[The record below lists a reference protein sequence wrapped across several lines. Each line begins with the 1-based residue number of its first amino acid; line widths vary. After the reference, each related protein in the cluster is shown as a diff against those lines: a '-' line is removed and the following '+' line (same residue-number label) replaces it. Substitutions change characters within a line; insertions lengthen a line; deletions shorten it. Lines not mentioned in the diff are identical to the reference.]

1 MNLYNMSVAIPL
13 YADDD
18 RIKEDIAEVGTT
30 NAVILQK
37 IKRANEDAS
46 MEMGALFENNFD
58 PNNLDDWFVSITT
71 EYATSLFWKKS
82 TGTAQ
87 AVEQAKDVYTKAKRI
102 LIQRF
107 QPVGSRV
114 T

>member
-1 MNLYNMSVAIPL
+1 MSVTIPN
-13 YADDD
+13 YADDA
-18 RIKEDIAEVGTT
+18 RIKEDVAEVGTT
-30 NAVILQK
+30 NAVILEK

-46 MEMGALFENNFD
+46 MEMGALFLNNFD
-58 PNNLDDWFVSITT
+58 PDNLEDWFVSITT
-71 EYATSLFWKKS
+71 EYATALFWVKSNGTEAAVDQAANIYKK
-82 TGTAQ
+82 A
-87 AVEQAKDVYTKAKRI
+87 ERI

>member
-1 MNLYNMSVAIPL
+1 MSVVIPL

-18 RIKEDIAEVGTT
+18 RIKEDIAEIGTT
-30 NAVILQK
+30 NAVILAK

-46 MEMGALFENNFD
+46 MEMGTLFLNNFD
-58 PNNLDDWFVSITT
+58 PNDLADWFVSITT
-71 EYATSLFWKKS
+71 EYATALFWVKS
-82 TGTAQ
+82 NGTEAATDQ
-87 AVEQAKDVYTKAKRI
+87 KEKVYAKAERI

>member
-1 MNLYNMSVAIPL
+1 MSVSIPL
-13 YADDD
+13 YADDE
-18 RIKEDIAEVGTT
+18 RIKEDIAEVDTA
-30 NAVILQK
+30 NEVILQK

-58 PNNLDDWFVSITT
+58 PDNLEDWFVSITT
-71 EYATSLFWKKS
+71 EYATALFWIKS
-82 TGTAQ
+82 NGTDA
-87 AVEQAKDVYTKAKRI
+87 AITQAKDIYAKAEKI

-107 QPVGSRV
+107 LPVGSRV

>member
-1 MNLYNMSVAIPL
+1 MSITITEL
-13 YADDD
+13 ADND

-30 NAVILQK
+30 NTVILEK

-46 MEMGALFENNFD
+46 SEMTALFLINVD
-58 PNNLDDWFVSITT
+58 VTATLPGWFVSITT
-71 EYATSLFWKKS
+71 EYATALFWVKS
-82 TGTAQ
+82 TGTQQ
-87 AVEQAKDVYTKAKRI
+87 ATDQAKAVYEKAQRI

>member
-1 MNLYNMSVAIPL
+1 MSVVIPL

-18 RIKEDIAEVGTT
+18 RIKEDIAEVGTV
-30 NAVILQK
+30 NAVILEK

-46 MEMGALFENNFD
+46 MTMGDLFLNNFD
-58 PNNLDDWFVSITT
+58 AANLPDWFVAITT
-71 EYATSLFWKKS
+71 EYATALFWKKS

-87 AVEQAKDVYTKAKRI
+87 AVQQEKEVYEKAERI

-107 QPVGSRV
+107 QPVSSRSA
-114 T
+114 

>member
-1 MNLYNMSVAIPL
+1 MSVTIPNF
-13 YADDD
+13 ADDD
-18 RIKEDIAEVGTT
+18 RIKEDIAEVGTV
-30 NAVILQK
+30 NAVILEK

-46 MEMGALFENNFD
+46 MEMQALFLNNFD
-58 PNNLDDWFVSITT
+58 NTNLPAWFVSITT
-71 EYATSLFWKKS
+71 EYATALFWVKS

-87 AVEQAKDVYTKAKRI
+87 ATEQASAVYEKAQRI

-107 QPVGSRV
+107 QPVESRF

>member
-1 MNLYNMSVAIPL
+1 MSVTIPN

-30 NAVILQK
+30 NAVILEK

-46 MEMGALFENNFD
+46 MEMGALFLNNFD
-58 PNNLDDWFVSITT
+58 PDNLEDWFVSITT
-71 EYATSLFWKKS
+71 EYATSLFWVKS
-82 TGTAQ
+82 TGTQQ
-87 AVEQAKDVYTKAKRI
+87 AVEQSKEVYEKALRI
-102 LIQRF
+102 LEQRF
-107 QPVGSRV
+107 QPVKSRV

>member
-1 MNLYNMSVAIPL
+1 MAVVIPN

-30 NAVILQK
+30 NPVILEK

-46 MEMGALFENNFD
+46 MEMGALFLNNFD

-71 EYATSLFWKKS
+71 EYATSLFWVKS
-82 TGTAQ
+82 TGTDQATQQSKAVYEKAQ
-87 AVEQAKDVYTKAKRI
+87 KI

-107 QPVGSRV
+107 QPVNSRV